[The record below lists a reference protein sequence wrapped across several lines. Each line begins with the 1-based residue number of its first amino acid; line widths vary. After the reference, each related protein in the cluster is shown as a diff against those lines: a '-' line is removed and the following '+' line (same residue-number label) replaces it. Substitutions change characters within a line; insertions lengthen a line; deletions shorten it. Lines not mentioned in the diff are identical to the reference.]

1 MPQLAV
7 TALTSFFVGLGA
19 SAAVAT
25 FAATVFV
32 YAATAYLLNR
42 IAQNAARPTSG
53 LGSGTEVNYYDSGA
67 GGRIAY
73 GLVKTG
79 GMETIPALTGGSNNE
94 ILVKALSLTIHEV
107 DSYRSF
113 GFDDKTINYSALTAV
128 TATSADGNVN
138 SGQFSNH
145 AWIRAYRGTST
156 DSADYR
162 LRNGGF
168 GAFFDTNFRGRG
180 IAKVLVDF
188 KFNRDVY
195 QAVPIVTATY
205 QGKRCY
211 DPRLDVTPGASPTNA
226 SYIAWTR
233 NPALTLADYL
243 MATYG
248 GEYESD
254 DIDWATVV
262 TAANYCDG
270 LVNIPGATTQAR
282 YTCNGVLMATDQFE
296 DNVKTLVNAMLGRVI
311 FHDGK
316 WRVHAGSWQTPTF
329 TIQKTDWIKG
339 GLSIKFEQGRKVR
352 FNRMRAWYVDPN
364 RDWQRVQSTARYN
377 STYQAADFDTI
388 DAETDQVLCTNEYEA
403 QRKSEFLL
411 RASRNQIVVV
421 GRLPPRFQD
430 IAMWDTGTIVFDHLG
445 WSSKTFRAVG
455 IDMNPDGSMDCV
467 FQEEQSTD
475 WTDMDAADYNTE
487 STASLPAVN
496 ATSPTAPPGFSATPQ
511 VNGTIL
517 FNWTTPVVKP
527 LNTEFQ
533 IIRSTNSAD
542 ASVGTIVWQGL
553 ANPVPLVMPTSQHW
567 YYVRSIANS
576 AYSPYMPNTFGVS
589 VGARPEADNS
599 FAARMIPDEF
609 FGLSTAQSYWYWGA
623 ATGVSISA
631 TGGVV
636 QGKLSLTGNGTTKE
650 IESFRVPPYPVVTG
664 QQFSIRVRWRRTGTI
679 TVNSTT
685 DIFAVNYRSVLTS
698 PYGGTSV
705 GQSAIF
711 LTGAQVNS
719 VNVNEWQ
726 EHGGT
731 ITVTNVAKS
740 SAQYPYGIVTI
751 VLGANATAGVIE
763 ISDVTASRI

>member
-7 TALTSFFVGLGA
+7 TALSSFLVGLGA

-25 FAATVFV
+25 FVATVFV
-32 YAATAYLLNR
+32 YAATSYLLNR
-42 IAQNAARPTSG
+42 IAQNAGKPPGG

-73 GLVKTG
+73 GLVRTG
-79 GMETIPALTGGSNNE
+79 GMETIPALTGGDNNE

-107 DSYRSF
+107 DSYQSF
-113 GFDDKTINYSALTAV
+113 KFDDKVINYSALTAV

-138 SGQFSNH
+138 SGSFRDH

-188 KFNRDVY
+188 KFNRDIY

-205 QGKRCY
+205 RGKRCY

-248 GEYESD
+248 GEYESG

-329 TIQKTDWIKG
+329 TVQKTDWIKG

-388 DAETDQVLCTNEYEA
+388 DAETDQILCTNEYEA

-487 STASLPAVN
+487 STATLPDVNQTMPSEPASLSVTN
-496 ATSPTAPPGFSATPQ
+496 
-511 VNGTIL
+511 VNGTLGFQMGRPI
-517 FNWTTPVVKP
+517 VYP
-527 LNTEFQ
+527 LNTRFQ
-533 IIRSTNSAD
+533 IIRSTNSGN
-542 ASVGTIVWQGL
+542 ASVGTVVYDGTDL
-553 ANPVPLVMPTSQHW
+553 RVNLVMPASNHW
-567 YYVRSIANS
+567 YWGRSYVNPSS
-576 AYSPYMPNTFGVS
+576 FSPFQPNTFGV
-589 VGARPEADNS
+589 
-599 FAARMIPDEF
+599 
-609 FGLSTAQSYWYWGA
+609 FGSPAGFTTAQISSGA
-623 ATGVSISA
+623 ATIVSFVNCTATQVFSGAGAIHASELGRVDFAAMDADAEVLVTAAYRQGLRNINGHQNVLLRFVTGVTSTYDGASKIPVGGTVSA
-631 TGGVV
+631 MQPVTQIGRFNYTSANSAYVV
-636 QGKLSLTGNGTTKE
+636 LLWDVASGTNSFTMDQLSLRTE
-650 IESFRVPPYPVVTG
+650 F
-664 QQFSIRVRWRRTGTI
+664 VRR
-679 TVNSTT
+679 
-685 DIFAVNYRSVLTS
+685 
-698 PYGGTSV
+698 
-705 GQSAIF
+705 
-711 LTGAQVNS
+711 
-719 VNVNEWQ
+719 
-726 EHGGT
+726 
-731 ITVTNVAKS
+731 
-740 SAQYPYGIVTI
+740 
-751 VLGANATAGVIE
+751 
-763 ISDVTASRI
+763 

>member
-7 TALTSFFVGLGA
+7 TALSSFLVGLGA

-25 FAATVFV
+25 FVATVFV
-32 YAATAYLLNR
+32 YAATSYLLNR
-42 IAQNAARPTSG
+42 IAQNAGKPPGG

-73 GLVKTG
+73 GLVRTG
-79 GMETIPALTGGSNNE
+79 GMETIPALTGGDNNE

-107 DSYRSF
+107 DSYQSF
-113 GFDDKTINYSALTAV
+113 TFDDKVINYSALTAV

-138 SGQFSNH
+138 SGSFRDH

-188 KFNRDVY
+188 KFNRDIY

-248 GEYESD
+248 GEYESG

-329 TIQKTDWIKG
+329 TVQKTDWIKG

-388 DAETDQVLCTNEYEA
+388 DAETDQILCTNEYEA

-487 STASLPAVN
+487 STATLPDVNQTMPSEPASLSVTN
-496 ATSPTAPPGFSATPQ
+496 
-511 VNGTIL
+511 VNGTLGFQMGRPI
-517 FNWTTPVVKP
+517 VYP
-527 LNTEFQ
+527 LNTRFQ
-533 IIRSTNSAD
+533 IIRSTNSGN
-542 ASVGTIVWQGL
+542 ASVGTVVYDGTDL
-553 ANPVPLVMPTSQHW
+553 RVNLVMPASNHW
-567 YYVRSIANS
+567 YWGRSYVNPSS
-576 AYSPYMPNTFGVS
+576 FSPFQPNTFGV
-589 VGARPEADNS
+589 
-599 FAARMIPDEF
+599 
-609 FGLSTAQSYWYWGA
+609 FGSPAGFTTAQISSGA
-623 ATGVSISA
+623 ATIVSFVNCTATQVFSGAGAIHASELGRVDFAAMDADAEVLVTAAYRQGLQNINGHQNVLLRFVTGVTSTYDGASKIPVGGTVSA
-631 TGGVV
+631 MQPVTQIGRFNYTSANSAYVV
-636 QGKLSLTGNGTTKE
+636 LLWDVASGTNSFTMDQLSLRTE
-650 IESFRVPPYPVVTG
+650 F
-664 QQFSIRVRWRRTGTI
+664 VRR
-679 TVNSTT
+679 
-685 DIFAVNYRSVLTS
+685 
-698 PYGGTSV
+698 
-705 GQSAIF
+705 
-711 LTGAQVNS
+711 
-719 VNVNEWQ
+719 
-726 EHGGT
+726 
-731 ITVTNVAKS
+731 
-740 SAQYPYGIVTI
+740 
-751 VLGANATAGVIE
+751 
-763 ISDVTASRI
+763 